1 MERTPRP
8 STDVIGGRGVCVV
21 TALQPDKDLADEAP
35 QHVLAAGPLQALT
48 FRSLML
54 TGLFLLAV
62 FYTLRLARDLF
73 LPLLLAFFLSFLLSP
88 LLRLLKRAH
97 IPEAAGAALLLIVL
111 VGGVGLGLFF
121 LVTPATEWIAKA
133 PDSMTRIQAKLR
145 TLGFPMEQMNRTADQ
160 VERTIAG
167 DSRTA
172 PVSAV
177 KSPAWIKQ
185 ALFGGTTAFVSEAIV
200 VIVLLYFLLASGD
213 LFLRKLIKVLP
224 TFKDK
229 KRAVEIAREMENNIS
244 TYLFTVTLINMGVG
258 VAVGVGVWLLKMPN
272 PVLWGVLAC
281 MLTYIP
287 YLGAV
292 VGISIL
298 GLAAL
303 LAFDDA
309 WHALAVPAVY
319 LVVTF
324 LEGNFVTPLVLG
336 RRLTL
341 NPVVIFVGLLF
352 WFFLWGIPG
361 ALLAVPTL
369 AIFKIVCDHVD
380 TLAPIGEFFGP
391 ADEDSH
397 SPTPTVN

>member
-1 MERTPRP
+1 M
-8 STDVIGGRGVCVV
+8 
-21 TALQPDKDLADEAP
+21 DEGP
-35 QHVLAAGPLQALT
+35 QHVLAVGPVQPVVL
-48 FRSLML
+48 RSVML
-54 TGLFLLAV
+54 TGFFLLAL
-62 FYTLRLARDLF
+62 FHTLRVARDLL
-73 LPLLLAFFLSFLLSP
+73 LPLMLAFFLSFLLSP
-88 LLRLLKRAH
+88 LLRMLKRAH
-97 IPEAAGAALLLIVL
+97 IPEALGAALLLMVL
-111 VGGVGLGLFF
+111 VGGVGLGLS
-121 LVTPATEWIAKA
+121 LLATPATEWIAKA
-133 PDSMTRIQAKLR
+133 PGSMTRIQGKLR
-145 TLGFPMEQMNRTADQ
+145 ALRYPMEQMSRTADQ

-167 DSRTA
+167 DSGTA

-177 KSPAWIKQ
+177 KSPSWIKQ

-229 KRAVEIAREMENNIS
+229 KRAVEIAREIENNIS
-244 TYLFTVTLINMGVG
+244 TYLFTVTLINMAVG

-272 PVLWGVLAC
+272 PVLWGVLAFV
-281 MLTYIP
+281 LTYIP

-292 VGISIL
+292 VGIGIL

-303 LAFDDA
+303 LVFDDLG
-309 WHALAVPAVY
+309 HALAVPGVY
-319 LVVTF
+319 MVVSF
-324 LEGNFVTPLVLG
+324 LEGNFITPLVLG

-391 ADEDSH
+391 ADAD
-397 SPTPTVN
+397 

>member
-1 MERTPRP
+1 MANDAQDPVEEGP
-8 STDVIGGRGVCVV
+8 S
-21 TALQPDKDLADEAP
+21 Q
-35 QHVLAAGPLQALT
+35 VLAAGPLQSEGI
-48 FRSLML
+48 RSLAL
-54 TGLFLLAV
+54 TGLLLLAI
-62 FYTLRLARDLF
+62 FHTLRVGRDLF

-88 LLRLLKRAH
+88 LLRMLKRAH
-97 IPEAAGAALLLIVL
+97 VPEALGAALLLLLL
-111 VGGVGLGLFF
+111 VGGVGLGLYS
-121 LVTPATEWIAKA
+121 LVAPATEWIAKA
-133 PDSMTRIQAKLR
+133 PDSVSRIERRLR
-145 TLGFPMEQMNRTADQ
+145 SLRFPLEQMSRTADQ

-167 DSRTA
+167 DSRAA
-172 PVSAV
+172 PVAAV

-224 TFKDK
+224 SFKDK
-229 KRAVEIAREMENNIS
+229 KRAVEIAREIENNIS
-244 TYLFTVTLINMGVG
+244 TYLFTVTLINIGVG
-258 VAVGVGVWLLKMPN
+258 VAVAVGVWLLRMPN

-281 MLTYIP
+281 VLTYIP

-292 VGISIL
+292 VGIGVL

-303 LAFDDA
+303 LTFDDLGR
-309 WHALAVPAVY
+309 ALAVPAVY
-319 LVVTF
+319 VVVSF
-324 LEGNFVTPLVLG
+324 LEGNFVTPMILG

-361 ALLAVPTL
+361 ALLAVPIL

-391 ADEDSH
+391 AADD
-397 SPTPTVN
+397 

>member
-1 MERTPRP
+1 MGMIPNGGDDSGHTVEAVPQERPEKEP
-8 STDVIGGRGVCVV
+8 
-21 TALQPDKDLADEAP
+21 ADEGP
-35 QHVLAAGPLQALT
+35 QQVLAVGPLQTVAQAVAL
-48 FRSLML
+48 RSFIL
-54 TGLFLLAV
+54 TGIFLLAL
-62 FYTLRLARDLF
+62 FHTLRVARDLF
-73 LPLLLAFFLSFLLSP
+73 LPLMLAFFLTFLLSP
-88 LLRLLKRAH
+88 LLRMLKRAH
-97 IPEAAGAALLLIVL
+97 IPEAVGAALLLVVL
-111 VGGVGLGLFF
+111 VGGVGLGLYS

-133 PDSMTRIQAKLR
+133 PDSMTRIQGRLR
-145 TLGFPMEQMNRTADQ
+145 TMRFRMEQMNRTADQ

-167 DSRTA
+167 DSGTA

-244 TYLFTVTLINMGVG
+244 TYLFTVTLINVGVG
-258 VAVGVGVWLLKMPN
+258 VAVAVGVWLLKMPN
-272 PVLWGVLAC
+272 PVLWGVLAF
-281 MLTYIP
+281 LLSYIP
-287 YLGAV
+287 YLGAL
-292 VGISIL
+292 VGIGTL
-298 GLAAL
+298 FLAAL
-303 LAFDDA
+303 LVFDDLG
-309 WHALAVPAVY
+309 HTLAVPGVY
-319 LVVTF
+319 VLVTF
-324 LEGNFVTPLVLG
+324 VEANFVTPLVLA

-341 NPVVIFVGLLF
+341 NPVVVFVGLLF

-369 AIFKIVCDHVD
+369 AVFKIVCDHVD

-391 ADEDSH
+391 AAEG
-397 SPTPTVN
+397 

>member
-1 MERTPRP
+1 MPVETVLQRRP
-8 STDVIGGRGVCVV
+8 GK
-21 TALQPDKDLADEAP
+21 APADEGP
-35 QHVLAAGPLQALT
+35 EHVLATGPMQAPVV
-48 FRSLML
+48 RSVML

-62 FYTLRLARDLF
+62 FHTLRVGRDLF
-73 LPLLLAFFLSFLLSP
+73 LPLLLAFLLTFLLNP
-88 LLRLLKRAH
+88 LLRMLKRAH
-97 IPEAAGAALLLIVL
+97 ISEAVGAALLLIVL
-111 VGGVGLGLFF
+111 VGGLGLGLYS

-133 PDSMTRIQAKLR
+133 PESITRIQGKLR
-145 TLGFPMEQMNRTADQ
+145 SLRLPMEQMSRTADQ

-167 DSRTA
+167 DSGTA

-229 KRAVEIAREMENNIS
+229 KRAVEIAREIESNVS

-258 VAVGVGVWLLKMPN
+258 AAVGLGVWLLKMPN

-281 MLTYIP
+281 VLTYIP

-292 VGISIL
+292 VGIGIL
-298 GLAAL
+298 SLASL
-303 LAFDDA
+303 LVFDNLG
-309 WHALAVPAVY
+309 HALAVPGVYAV
-319 LVVTF
+319 VSFV
-324 LEGNFVTPLVLG
+324 EGNFITPLVLG

-391 ADEDSH
+391 ADDI
-397 SPTPTVN
+397 